1 MTKAKR
7 TQKLLE
13 ETVKR
18 IEATLKKY
26 HETMEIDTMALNTDI
41 VKMKSKLIGIIK
53 NEIKS
58 VSTYRLQKMGIDKKQ
73 YNRIRE
79 NPEQMSMETMI
90 KYLEKIRAQKN

>member
-1 MTKAKR
+1 MKINNLIGKMKKVSSGTYTANGEEFLRLMLEITKATR
-7 TQKLLE
+7 P
-13 ETVKR
+13 
-18 IEATLKKY
+18 I
-26 HETMEIDTMALNTDI
+26 
-41 VKMKSKLIGIIK
+41 LIGILK

-79 NPEQMSMETMI
+79 NPEQMSMETMV

>member
-41 VKMKSKLIGIIK
+41 VKMKSELIGILK

-79 NPEQMSMETMI
+79 NPEQMSMETMV
-90 KYLEKIRAQKN
+90 KYLVKIRAQKN